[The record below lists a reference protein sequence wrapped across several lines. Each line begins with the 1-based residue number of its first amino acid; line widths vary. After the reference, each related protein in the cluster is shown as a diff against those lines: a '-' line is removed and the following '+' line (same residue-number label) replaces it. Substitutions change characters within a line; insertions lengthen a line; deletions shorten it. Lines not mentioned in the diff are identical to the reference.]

1 MVLIM
6 ASDTINKYMDTLLNL
21 ISEQSWFG
29 IVTAAIALASAIAAV
44 TPTPK
49 PGTVLAKLYTVI
61 DFLAIN
67 IGKAKD
73 DGAKK

>member
-1 MVLIM
+1 MMPMWVSVTLKQ
-6 ASDTINKYMDTLLNL
+6 KYMDTLLNL

-29 IVTAAIALASAIAAV
+29 IVTAVVALAAAIAAA

-49 PGTVLAKLYTVI
+49 AGSALAKLYFIV
-61 DFLAIN
+61 DFLALN

-73 DGAKK
+73 TGKK

>member
-1 MVLIM
+1 MN
-6 ASDTINKYMDTLLNL
+6 TILEFITSNAALN
-21 ISEQSWFG
+21 

-49 PGTVLAKLYTVI
+49 PGSALAKFYALV
-61 DFLAIN
+61 DFIALN

-73 DGAKK
+73 EGKK